1 MSDSATLAPTATM
14 SRRTLAIL
22 ARGPFGRYAAGTVVS
37 QTGTWMQ
44 GMAQTW
50 VMTSL
55 TKSNLTLSLVQACT
69 SLPML
74 ALTMYGGTVAD
85 RFDKRKILIATQ
97 VVQLSLAAAVGWL
110 VLTHQIRIWHL
121 LTAAFLLGISASFEM
136 PADSALVP
144 ELVDKEN
151 IANAIAVDRS
161 IFHGTR
167 LVGPAIA
174 GQFIDLL
181 GAASA
186 FFANAL
192 SFLALIAALASI
204 QPRPQGTAEEEE
216 QRRSGLKAGFDYVR
230 QDRPTMAML
239 GIMAANASFIFPFMA
254 VLTIPYARYDLGLG
268 ARYASL
274 LMTVSGVGSL
284 VASVGMLRVARERRV
299 PVMAVSTGGIV
310 LAMLALSGAQTFWQA
325 VVAMIVLAAGTSLNY
340 GLANTTIQ
348 ERAPG
353 PMRGRVSALAMMSF
367 VGVMPFASMSV
378 ARISDLVHSIRY
390 TLAGCAVAY
399 GVAAFY
405 LFAGPARRASA
416 PPAMPV
422 AATEAGA

>member
-1 MSDSATLAPTATM
+1 MSESPTLSPTAVM
-14 SRRTLAIL
+14 SRQTLGLL

-44 GMAQTW
+44 GMAQNW

-55 TKSNLTLSLVQACT
+55 TTSNFTLSLVQACT

-97 VVQLSLAAAVGWL
+97 VVQLTLALAVGL
-110 VLTHQIRIWHL
+110 LILAGRIHIWHL

-167 LVGPAIA
+167 LIGPAIA
-174 GQFIDLL
+174 GQLIDLL

-192 SFLALIAALASI
+192 SFLALIGALATI
-204 QPRPQGTAEEEE
+204 HPRARGTAEEEQ
-216 QRRSGLKAGFDYVR
+216 QRHSGMKAGVDYVR
-230 QDRPTMAML
+230 RDRPTMAML

-254 VLTIPYARYDLGLG
+254 VLTIPYARHDLGLG
-268 ARYASL
+268 AGHASW

-284 VASVGMLRVARERRV
+284 AASVWMLRVPRERRV
-299 PVMAVSTGGIV
+299 PVMAVATGGIV
-310 LAMLALSGAQTFWQA
+310 AAMLALSVAQVFWQA
-325 VVAMIVLAAGTSLNY
+325 LSAMVVLAAGTSLNY
-340 GLANTTIQ
+340 GLANTTVQ

-367 VGVMPFASMSV
+367 VGVMPFASMGV
-378 ARISDLVHSIRY
+378 ARISDAISIRH
-390 TLAGCAVAY
+390 TIVGCALAY

-405 LFAGPARRASA
+405 LFTGPARRTGALPARVTPA
-416 PPAMPV
+416 PV
-422 AATEAGA
+422 EV

>member
-1 MSDSATLAPTATM
+1 MSDSTTLPNSPPM
-14 SRRTLAIL
+14 SRRTLALL

-44 GMAQTW
+44 SMAQSW
-50 VMTSL
+50 VMTGL
-55 TKSNLTLSLVQACT
+55 TTEAFKLAWVQAAV

-74 ALTMYGGTVAD
+74 ALTMYGGTLAD
-85 RFDKRKILIATQ
+85 RYDKRKILIATQ
-97 VVQLSLAAAVGWL
+97 VVQLCLAVAIGVL
-110 VLTHQIRIWHL
+110 VMTHRIQIWHI

-174 GQFIDLL
+174 GQLIDLL

-204 QPRPQGTAEEEE
+204 APRPQGSEEEE
-216 QRRSGLKAGFDYVR
+216 KQRSSGMKAGVDYVR

-239 GIMAANASFIFPFMA
+239 GIMAANASCIFPFMA
-254 VLTIPYARYDLGLG
+254 VMIFPYARHDLGLNAG
-268 ARYASL
+268 YASW

-284 VASVGMLRVARERRV
+284 TASIAMLRVPRSSRV
-299 PVMAVSTGGIV
+299 PVMAVSTAGIV
-310 LAMLALSGAQTFWQA
+310 AALLALAAAQNFWQA
-325 VVAMIVLAAGTSLNY
+325 VVAMTILAGGTSLNY
-340 GLANTTIQ
+340 GLANTTVQ

-353 PMRGRVSALAMMSF
+353 PLRGRVSALAMLSF
-367 VGVMPFASMSV
+367 VGVMPFASLGITKI
-378 ARISDLVHSIRY
+378 ADLTSIRH
-390 TLAGCAVAY
+390 TIVGCAAGY
-399 GVAAFY
+399 GFIAFY
-405 LFAGPARRASA
+405 LFAGPARRASEL
-416 PPAMPV
+416 PAAQALAVPV
-422 AATEAGA
+422 EV